1 MIYCPKCHTSLVEN
15 AKFCHQCGTHV
26 DIPVS
31 ECASCKTMNPADV
44 AFCYKC
50 GAPNGAM
57 PLIPYTQTLMSKYD
71 FEVKTRFVEQIKA
84 LFFEELKRLGGYIHP
99 KMIDEYLSLCYTK
112 GYTETVELRANQLAD
127 IYAEQFYKTTTPSVL
142 KLEKEL
148 ETAVSYL
155 ALYHITYNCKEVNPF
170 VIPEKVLR
178 YEKVFREKLNLAQ
191 MIADYMDWN
200 NEKERVYSNFALMPA
215 ETLENA
221 TKNYLYTAKNEVPFF
236 ISDPSFWGKG
246 KEGFAMTPFA
256 LYWKDASKKPEK
268 VFYHHLAK
276 LEHSKDWIKI
286 NTRYFNISPSI
297 NAKMLLLLDKL
308 RAIYAV

>member
-26 DIPVS
+26 DIPLS

-44 AFCYKC
+44 SFCYKC

-127 IYAEQFYKTTTPSVL
+127 ICSEQFYKSTTPSVL
-142 KLEKEL
+142 KIEKEL

-170 VIPEKVLR
+170 VVPEKILR
-178 YEKVFREKLNLAQ
+178 YEKVFREKLDLSQ
-191 MIADYMDWN
+191 MIADYMDWD
-200 NEKERVYSNFALMPA
+200 NEK
-215 ETLENA
+215 
-221 TKNYLYTAKNEVPFF
+221 
-236 ISDPSFWGKG
+236 D
-246 KEGFAMTPFA
+246 
-256 LYWKDASKKPEK
+256 
-268 VFYHHLAK
+268 
-276 LEHSKDWIKI
+276 
-286 NTRYFNISPSI
+286 
-297 NAKMLLLLDKL
+297 
-308 RAIYAV
+308 